1 MEELKP
7 HLCQEGGR
15 LYPISSLSL
24 IHCKKWKSYRGS
36 VSDFTGSLSGYHLVN
51 QKHTE
56 LNLRGSGR
64 QGTTAGQTVLGPHTV
79 SVVDT
84 LLV

>member
-1 MEELKP
+1 MAD
-7 HLCQEGGR
+7 
-15 LYPISSLSL
+15 
-24 IHCKKWKSYRGS
+24 
-36 VSDFTGSLSGYHLVN
+36 VTGSLSGYHSVN

-56 LNLRGSGR
+56 LNLRGSGG
-64 QGTTAGQTVLGPHTV
+64 QGTTAGQLVLGPQTV